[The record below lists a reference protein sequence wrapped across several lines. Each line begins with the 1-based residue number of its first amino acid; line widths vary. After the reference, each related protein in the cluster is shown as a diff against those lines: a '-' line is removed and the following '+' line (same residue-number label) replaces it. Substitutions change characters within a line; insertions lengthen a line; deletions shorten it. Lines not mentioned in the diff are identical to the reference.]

1 MKFGTWTYGGDLINL
16 EHIGKSKANEPN
28 VTLTNLLDDDGY
40 IVEKGIDMSEC
51 RFLFIIL
58 NFLYKIVKFIE

>member
-16 EHIGKSKANEPN
+16 EHIGKSKTNEPN
-28 VTLTNLLDDDGY
+28 GTLIDLYDDDGY

-51 RFLFIIL
+51 IFFLF
-58 NFLYKIVKFIE
+58 Y